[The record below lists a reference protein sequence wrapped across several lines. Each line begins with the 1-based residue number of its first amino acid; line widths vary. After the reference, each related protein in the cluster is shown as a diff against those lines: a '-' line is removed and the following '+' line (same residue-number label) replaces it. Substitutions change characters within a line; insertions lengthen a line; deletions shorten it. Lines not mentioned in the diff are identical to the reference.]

1 MEVIKKTEYNALVIK
16 VNSIDTT
23 NFVSKTKYEKDGTDF
38 EDKISKIDKKIPN
51 VSILVKKTNFNA
63 KVTEIESKIPSITG
77 LAINS
82 ALTAVE
88 NKISDV
94 SSLVKKTDYY
104 TKVSDIEKKITD
116 DNHDKYITT
125 PECNT
130 LAANVFNARIRLAN
144 LIPKRDLDTELKKK
158 KTELFQVNPN
168 ICLLKIN

>member
-1 MEVIKKTEYNALVIK
+1 MEVIKKTEYNTLVIK

-51 VSILVKKTNFNA
+51 VSVLVKKTNFNA
-63 KVTEIESKIPSITG
+63 KITEIESKIPSITG
-77 LAINS
+77 LATNS

-94 SSLVKKTDYY
+94 SSLIKKTDYY
-104 TKVSDIEKKITD
+104 TKISDIEKKIID
-116 DNHDKYITT
+116 GNHDKYITT

-158 KTELFQVNPN
+158 RQNYFK
-168 ICLLKIN
+168 